1 MTQVLPKPNAP
12 KESTDYI
19 YGERLKNY
27 EDRMNFFLNEK
38 VDIDKTNVKDIDAKS
53 VDGLESIV
61 QRFTSYGRVTLP
73 SVDDN
78 GMIEGTEASGKAKS
92 FVDFIIQAAKDAV
105 EFILNFINNRIAR
118 LDIRAHKT
126 SLERKRSGIKDGEAK
141 YPGSIRRLL
150 LPQITG
156 NDANWVPQSLDRVL
170 DLYKGSV
177 AGYKYLTN
185 QIGKVEDG
193 DLHGQVKAS
202 VKGFTGAMGMT
213 LKGGSYQTDILPG
226 VRQLMVSEPSKEDPT
241 KIDIYYNSVDIA
253 VKLPSSTFHPTSN
266 LLDST
271 LTKIDNAIKEI
282 RSNQSTMSQL
292 SRNFEKAV
300 RKFENNKDAKL
311 TPDER
316 AYYDWLI
323 RFNKR
328 MMNTVI
334 QYTMSELDSAIDFV
348 NAGIDK

>member
-19 YGERLKNY
+19 YGKRLAKY

-38 VDIDKTNVKDIDAKS
+38 VDIDKTNVKDIDAGT
-53 VDGLESIV
+53 VDGLENLV
-61 QRFTSYGRVTLP
+61 QRFTSYGKP
-73 SVDDN
+73 SFIEVDDS
-78 GMIEGTEASGKAKS
+78 GMVAGTEASGKAKR
-92 FVDFIIQAAKDAV
+92 FIDIIIQAAKDAV

-118 LDIRAHKT
+118 LDVRSHRAG
-126 SLERKRSGIKDGEAK
+126 LERKRSGIKDGEAR
-141 YPGSIRRLL
+141 YPASIRRLM

-156 NDANWVPQSLDRVL
+156 GDPNWVPQSLDKVL
-170 DLYKGSV
+170 DIYKNSV
-177 AGYKYLTN
+177 KGYKYLTSRIDKWEGAN
-185 QIGKVEDG
+185 AYDVIKE
-193 DLHGQVKAS
+193 S
-202 VKGFTGAMGMT
+202 VKGFSDIMGMSY
-213 LKGGSYQTDILPG
+213 KNGGYQTDTLPG
-226 VRQLMVSEPSKEDPT
+226 VRQLIVSAPSQEDPT
-241 KIDIYYNSVDIA
+241 KIDVFFNTVDVA
-253 VKLPSSTFHPTSN
+253 VKLPTPTFHPTSN

-271 LTKIDNAIKEI
+271 LNKVNSIIKEI

-300 RKFENNKDAKL
+300 RKFEANKGEKIG
-311 TPDER
+311 PEER
-316 AYYDWLI
+316 KYYEWLI

-334 QYTMSELDSAIDFV
+334 QYTISELDAGIDFV